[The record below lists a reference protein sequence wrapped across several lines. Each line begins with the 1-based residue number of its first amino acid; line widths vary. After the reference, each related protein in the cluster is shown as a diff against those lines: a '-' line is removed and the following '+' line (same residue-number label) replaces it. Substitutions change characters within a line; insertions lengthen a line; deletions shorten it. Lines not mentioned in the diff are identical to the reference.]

1 MVLPLRSVTSGE
13 GLLPAGMMELELT
26 EAQRATR
33 DTARRFARE
42 RLERVGVEIDRTHQ
56 FPTAAVA
63 ELGVL
68 GMLGVFIPEEYGG
81 AGLDNVSYMLVV
93 EELSVECAS
102 TGVIVSAHS
111 SLGSWPILGTGTE
124 EQKQR
129 FLPRMATGEWLGC
142 FALTEP
148 QAGSDAAG
156 QKTRAVRD
164 GDSYIINGTKN
175 FITNGPEAGI
185 AIVFAM
191 TDADKGNHGI
201 SAFIVETSTPGFAV
215 TRIEE
220 KMGIN
225 GSHSAQLAFSD
236 MRVPREN
243 LLTNEGEGFK
253 VAMKTL
259 DGGRIGIAAQ
269 AIGIARASLEASLK
283 YSQERQAF
291 GRPIASNQAIQWK
304 LADMA
309 VEIDAARL
317 LALQAA
323 SLKDAGKPYTKQSA
337 MAKLFAAE
345 TAMKAATEAVQI
357 HGGYGYTK
365 EFKVE
370 RYFRDA
376 KITEIYEGTS
386 EIQRLVISS
395 QVLMNR

>member
-1 MVLPLRSVTSGE
+1 
-13 GLLPAGMMELELT
+13 MMDLELS

-56 FPTAAVA
+56 FPTAAVS
-63 ELGVL
+63 ELGGL

-81 AGLDNVSYMLVV
+81 AGLDYVSYALVI

-102 TGVIVSAHS
+102 TGVIVSAHA

-124 EQKQR
+124 AQKRQ
-129 FLPRMATGEWLGC
+129 FLPKMATGEWLGC

-164 GDSYIINGTKN
+164 GDSYVINGTKN

-201 SAFIVETSTPGFAV
+201 SAFIVETTTPGFAV

-269 AIGIARASLEASLK
+269 AVGIARASLEASLK
-283 YSQERQAF
+283 YAQERKAF

-309 VEIDAARL
+309 VEVDAARL
-317 LALQAA
+317 LTLQAA
-323 SLKDAGKPYTKQSA
+323 GLKDAGKPYTKYSA

-345 TAMKAATEAVQI
+345 AAMKAATEAVQI

>member
-243 LLTNEGEGFK
+243 LLTSEGEGFK

>member
-1 MVLPLRSVTSGE
+1 
-13 GLLPAGMMELELT
+13 MELELT

-63 ELGVL
+63 ELGAL

-81 AGLDNVSYMLVV
+81 AGLDNVSYLLVV

-129 FLPRMATGEWLGC
+129 FLPKMATGEWLGC

>member
-1 MVLPLRSVTSGE
+1 MD
-13 GLLPAGMMELELT
+13 LELT
-26 EAQRATR
+26 EAQRGAR

-42 RLERVGVEIDRTHQ
+42 RLERVGVEIDRTHE

-63 ELGVL
+63 ELGEL
-68 GMLGVFIPEEYGG
+68 GMLGVFIPEDYGG
-81 AGLDNVSYMLVV
+81 AGLDYVSYALVV

-102 TGVIVSAHS
+102 TGVIVSAHA
-111 SLGSWPILGTGTE
+111 SLGSWPILGVGNE
-124 EQKQR
+124 EQKRR
-129 FLPRMATGEWLGC
+129 FLPKMATGEWLGC

-148 QAGSDAAG
+148 QAGSDAAR
-156 QKTRAVRD
+156 QKTRALRR
-164 GDSYIINGTKN
+164 GDSYLINGAKN
-175 FITNGPEAGI
+175 FITNGPEASI

-191 TDADKGNHGI
+191 TDATKGNHGI
-201 SAFIVETSTPGFAV
+201 SAFIVETSSPGFAV

-236 MRVPREN
+236 LRVPREN
-243 LLTNEGEGFK
+243 LLTEEGEGFK

-269 AIGIARASLEASLK
+269 AVGIARASLEASLK
-283 YSQERQAF
+283 YAKERQAF

-309 VEIDAARL
+309 VEVDAARL
-317 LALQAA
+317 LTMQAA
-323 SLKDAGKPYTKQSA
+323 ALKDAGKPNTKQSA

-345 TAMKAATEAVQI
+345 AAMKAATEAVQI

-365 EFKVE
+365 EFKAE

-395 QVLMNR
+395 QVLEKR

>member
-1 MVLPLRSVTSGE
+1 MNIGSQQSCERQGPA
-13 GLLPAGMMELELT
+13 PAGIMDLDLT
-26 EAQRATR
+26 EAQRGAR

-63 ELGVL
+63 ELGRL
-68 GMLGVFIPEEYGG
+68 GMLGVFIPEQYGG
-81 AGLDNVSYMLVV
+81 AGLDNVAYALVV

-111 SLGSWPILGTGTE
+111 SLGSWPILGTGNE
-124 EQKQR
+124 DQKNR
-129 FLPRMATGEWLGC
+129 FLPKMATGEWLGC

-164 GDSYIINGTKN
+164 GDSYVINGTKN
-175 FITNGPEAGI
+175 FITNGPEAAI

-191 TDADKGNHGI
+191 TAAEKGNHGI
-201 SAFIVETSTPGFAV
+201 SAFIVETSNPGFAV
-215 TRIEE
+215 TRIED

-225 GSHSAQLAFSD
+225 GSHSAQLAFAD
-236 MRVPREN
+236 LRVPREN
-243 LLTNEGEGFK
+243 LLMNEGEGFK
-253 VAMKTL
+253 IAMKTL

-283 YSQERQAF
+283 YAQQRQAF

-323 SLKDAGKPYTKQSA
+323 TLKDAGKPCTKQSA

-395 QVLMNR
+395 QVLQNR

>member
-1 MVLPLRSVTSGE
+1 
-13 GLLPAGMMELELT
+13 MMELELT
-26 EAQRATR
+26 EAQRGAR

-63 ELGVL
+63 ELGTL

-124 EQKQR
+124 EQKRR

-156 QKTRAVRD
+156 QKTRAVHD

-215 TRIEE
+215 TRIED

-236 MRVPREN
+236 LRVPREN

-345 TAMKAATEAVQI
+345 TAMKAAIEAVQI

>member
-1 MVLPLRSVTSGE
+1 MD
-13 GLLPAGMMELELT
+13 LELT
-26 EAQRATR
+26 ETQRAAR

-42 RLERVGVEIDRTHQ
+42 RLERVGVEIDRSHA
-56 FPTAAVA
+56 FPTEAVA
-63 ELGVL
+63 ELGRL
-68 GMLGVFIPEEYGG
+68 GMLGVFIPQEYGG
-81 AGLDNVSYMLVV
+81 AGLDNVAYALVV

-111 SLGSWPILGTGTE
+111 SLGSWPILGIGDET
-124 EQKQR
+124 QR
-129 FLPRMATGEWLGC
+129 RKYLPKMATGEWLGC

-156 QKTRAVRD
+156 QKTRAALD
-164 GDSYIINGTKN
+164 GDSYVINGTKN
-175 FITNGPEAGI
+175 FITNGPEAGVCI
-185 AIVFAM
+185 LFAN
-191 TDADKGNHGI
+191 TAPDQGHHGI
-201 SAFIVETSTPGFAV
+201 SAFIVETSWPGFQV
-215 TRIEE
+215 VRSED
-220 KMGIN
+220 KMGIH
-225 GSHSAQLAFSD
+225 GAHSAQLSFSEL
-236 MRVPREN
+236 RVPRQN
-243 LLTNEGEGFK
+243 LLAGEGEGFK

-269 AIGIARASLEASLK
+269 AVGIGRASLEASLK
-283 YSQERQAF
+283 YAQERKTF
-291 GRPIASNQAIQWK
+291 GNPLASYQAIQWK

-309 VEIDAARL
+309 VEVDAARL
-317 LALQAA
+317 LMLQAA
-323 SLKDAGKPYTKQSA
+323 ALKDKGLPCTKQSA

-395 QVLMNR
+395 QVLQNR